1 MASGVPGGERMPKR
15 ASLLRYFKCS
25 WCGAIAT
32 APRTHGKTHAGHIKT
47 MWCYVCKRERD
58 FVQID
63 QEKTR

>member
-1 MASGVPGGERMPKR
+1 MPKR

-32 APRTHGKTHAGHIKT
+32 APRTHGKTHAGHVKT